1 MYLAFKKL
9 PFVEFSS
16 DKNIHTYLERLFKC
30 SFLFQFRICVR
41 SDFLPTPQPKQQKTD
56 AEAYNRSQ
64 LSSIK
69 PDIKKIYK
77 NM

>member
-1 MYLAFKKL
+1 MYLPFKKL
-9 PFVEFSS
+9 PFVKFWS

-30 SFLFQFRICVR
+30 SSLFQFHICVR
-41 SDFLPTPQPKQQKTD
+41 SDFLPTSQPKQKKTD
-56 AEAYNRSQ
+56 AEADNRSQ

-77 NM
+77 NL